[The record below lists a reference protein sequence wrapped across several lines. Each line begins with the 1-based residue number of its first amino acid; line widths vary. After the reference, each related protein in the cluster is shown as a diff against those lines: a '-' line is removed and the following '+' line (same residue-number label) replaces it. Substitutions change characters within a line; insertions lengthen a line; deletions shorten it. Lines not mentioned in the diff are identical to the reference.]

1 MTNYGIY
8 YQSIVQLNVNI
19 MPKKIT
25 RFQKFVM
32 HNPFIQFFMFLF
44 LNVKILSV
52 VAFGHG
58 GTRENKD

>member
-1 MTNYGIY
+1 M
-8 YQSIVQLNVNI
+8 VQ
-19 MPKKIT
+19 KIT

-44 LNVKILSV
+44 LNLKILSV

-58 GTRENKD
+58 GTRDKK